1 MVSVALVFAVAPVFV
16 GIAAAS
22 HEDEDVADDIV
33 VHSACYPS

>member
-22 HEDEDVADDIV
+22 HEDVADYIV